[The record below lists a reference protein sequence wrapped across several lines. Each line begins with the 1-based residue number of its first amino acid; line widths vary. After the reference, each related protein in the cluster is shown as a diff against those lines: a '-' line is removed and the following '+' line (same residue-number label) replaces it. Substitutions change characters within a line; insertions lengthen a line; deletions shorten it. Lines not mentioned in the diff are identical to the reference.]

1 MHMPAPSLRLI
12 LVFLLTGSL
21 GTLAIADHEPVS
33 LDWQSQKGSST
44 LNSDGLCTG
53 YYLTYQACPSEQKLN
68 TDPQPLYTDAE
79 TVKKRSS
86 GTFLV
91 PPSPGMLLLSLPS
104 KSWFLL

>member
-44 LNSDGLCTG
+44 QNSDGLCTG
-53 YYLTYQACPSEQKLN
+53 YYLPYQA
-68 TDPQPLYTDAE
+68 
-79 TVKKRSS
+79 
-86 GTFLV
+86 
-91 PPSPGMLLLSLPS
+91 SP
-104 KSWFLL
+104 